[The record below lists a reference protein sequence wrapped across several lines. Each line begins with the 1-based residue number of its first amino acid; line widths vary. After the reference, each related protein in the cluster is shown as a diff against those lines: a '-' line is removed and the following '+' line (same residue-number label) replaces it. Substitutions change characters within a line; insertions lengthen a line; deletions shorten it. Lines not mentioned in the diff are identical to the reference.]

1 MKLGLKV
8 LQSKKGKKQL
18 GGENES
24 SWRSRLRRSRLVKFL
39 PFLLLAF
46 VVWIQQSLQYE
57 VTRPIYI
64 PIGQDSVDV
73 SLGVQGRIPDYLI
86 VQVRDKGI
94 EHIRYSLED
103 IDTVQIRLLG
113 ERSKQLYVGLTQR
126 EVSEAISSRLSSSA
140 SIVQINYPEL
150 KIPVY
155 RRIGKRLP
163 VVLEG
168 KPITANGYTIGE
180 LRLSPDSIMVYGDAN
195 ILNGLSSIK
204 TISWQDTLITQDI
217 DREVALSIDKRL
229 YSEVGQVRLSIK
241 LAELTQQTFILPIEV
256 LNQPAGYRVTPLPG
270 QANVLVTLPRARF
283 NELNEDM
290 LRLTV
295 DFSQVKAGSEE
306 MSVVLSARPDWVV
319 SYRVSPD
326 IVQFVK
332 EVQP

>member
-24 SWRSRLRRSRLVKFL
+24 SWRSRLRRSRLIKFL

-46 VVWIQQSLQYE
+46 IVWIQQSLQYE

-64 PIGQDSVDV
+64 PIGTDSVGV
-73 SLGVQGRIPDYLI
+73 KLGVQGRIPDFLI
-86 VQVRDKGI
+86 VHVRDKGI

-103 IDTVQIRLLG
+103 LDTIQIRQLK

-126 EVSEAISSRLSSSA
+126 EISEAITTRLSRSA

-155 RRIGKRLP
+155 ERIGKRLP
-163 VVLEG
+163 VELVG
-168 KPITANGYTIGE
+168 RPITAGGYTIGE
-180 LRLSPDSIMVYGDAN
+180 LSLSPDSIMVYGDAN
-195 ILNGLSSIK
+195 VLSGITSIK
-204 TISWQDTLITQDI
+204 TESWQDSLVTKDI
-217 DREVALSIDKRL
+217 DREVPLNISKQL
-229 YSEVGQVRLSIK
+229 YSDISRVRLQIK
-241 LAELTQQTFILPIEV
+241 LVELTQQTFILPIDVINE
-256 LNQPAGYRVTPLPG
+256 PEGYKVTPLPG

-283 NELNEDM
+283 NDLNEDM

-295 DFSQVKAGSEE
+295 DFAKVKAGSEE
-306 MSVVLSARPDWVV
+306 MSVVLSERPDWVV
-319 SYRVSPD
+319 YYRVSPD

-332 EVQP
+332 EVKP